1 MEALLDELF
10 AACHR
15 DVYAY
20 LYSLCRDASLAEDLT
35 GEVFLE
41 AVRSIRGFRGEA
53 DCKTWLF
60 SIARHRWLAWLRKK
74 KRQPQL
80 EALQDFL
87 PDGGESPEDLA
98 RYTDLLT
105 RVRRLLDK
113 EPPRTRKIVAMR
125 LDGYSFY
132 EIGLACGV
140 SESSARVIDHRAKA
154 RIRDALQ
161 KEGYDGQ

>member
-41 AVRSIRGFRGEA
+41 AVRSVGGFRGEA
-53 DCKTWLF
+53 DWKTWLF

-80 EALQDFL
+80 ETLQEFL
-87 PDGGESPEDLA
+87 PDGAEGPESLA
-98 RYTDLLT
+98 RHADLLA
-105 RVRRLLDK
+105 RIRRLLEH

-125 LDGYSFY
+125 LEGYSFY
-132 EIGLACGV
+132 EIGQACGV
-140 SESSARVIDHRAKA
+140 SESSARVIDYRAKA
-154 RIRDALQ
+154 RIREVLQ
-161 KEGYDGQ
+161 KEGYDDP